1 MYIDNEKEIIMD
13 FIDKKDIER
22 VMHEVVDLYVIPRF
36 NSSGYKG
43 GSMKASG
50 NWLNNLNSRA
60 DVSTGVLKGVIS
72 APKYTEQLA
81 KGRKPGSL
89 PPISKLIEW
98 AKIRFNADGEEAR
111 RIAWAV
117 AKKIEKDGT
126 RYYQDGGTKLVE
138 VLSEQA
144 TIEYIKEKLT
154 ATIKVAIADNLVRIA
169 QETFRT

>member
-1 MYIDNEKEIIMD
+1 MEWISQQD
-13 FIDKKDIER
+13 IDK
-22 VMHEVVDLYVIPRF
+22 VMTGVIDKFVVPRF

-43 GSMKASG
+43 RSMNASG
-50 NWLNNLNSRA
+50 NWLNNLSYRKEIQRA
-60 DVSTGVLKGVIS
+60 VVT

-98 AKIRFNADGEEAR
+98 AKIKFNADGEEAR

-117 AKKIEKDGT
+117 AKNIEKDGT
-126 RYYQDGGTKLVE
+126 KYYQDGGTKLVE

-144 TIEYIKEKLT
+144 TIQYIKEQLT
-154 ATIKVAIADNLVRIA
+154 ATVKVAIAENLLRIA
-169 QETFRT
+169 KETLKK

>member
-1 MYIDNEKEIIMD
+1 ME
-13 FIDKKDIER
+13 FITQSQIEQ
-22 VMHEVVDLYVIPRF
+22 VMGDVIELFVIPRF

-43 GSMKASG
+43 KSMNASG
-50 NWLNNLNSRA
+50 NWLNNLKGRA
-60 DVSTGVLKGVIS
+60 DVSTGILKGVIS

-81 KGRKPGSL
+81 KGRKPGKL

-117 AKKIEKDGT
+117 AKKIEKEGT
-126 RYYQDGGTKLVE
+126 KYYQDGGTKLVE

-144 TIEYIKEKLT
+144 TIQYIKEKLT
-154 ATIKVAIADNLVRIA
+154 ATIKVTIADNLLRIA
-169 QETFRT
+169 KETFEK

>member
-1 MYIDNEKEIIMD
+1 MEEVIDR
-13 FIDKKDIER
+13 FI
-22 VMHEVVDLYVIPRF
+22 IPRF

-43 GSMKASG
+43 KSMSASG
-50 NWLNNLNSRA
+50 NWLNNLKSR
-60 DVSTGVLKGVIS
+60 VEGQRSIIS

-81 KGRKPGSL
+81 KGRKPGKL

-117 AKKIEKDGT
+117 AKKIEKEGT
-126 RYYQDGGTKLVE
+126 KYYQDGGTKLVE

-144 TIEYIKEKLT
+144 TIQYIKEKLT
-154 ATIKVAIADNLVRIA
+154 ATIKVTIADNLLRIA
-169 QETFRT
+169 KETFEK

>member
-1 MYIDNEKEIIMD
+1 MYIDNEKESIME
-13 FIDKKDIER
+13 FIAQRDIER
-22 VMHEVVDLYVIPRF
+22 VMSDVVDLFVIPRF

-50 NWLNNLNSRA
+50 NWLNNLKSRA
-60 DVSTGVLKGVIS
+60 DISTGVLKGVIS

-89 PPISKLIEW
+89 PPISKLTEW

-144 TIEYIKEKLT
+144 TIQYIKDRLT
-154 ATIKVAIADNLVRIA
+154 AIVRVIIADNLVRIA
-169 QETFRT
+169 KETFRT